1 MDYFTTCKGTLASL
15 TESYTT
21 NSDGTYT
28 PGDPAALK
36 VLAVQD
42 TIDDLL
48 TEFAD
53 AIPTND
59 EGAVLGTF
67 NHFYDIVDRRNA
79 VAIVDYNT
87 TLQLLLQVPDKN
99 GNQRLTVSLTQASCA
114 T

>member
-1 MDYFTTCKGTLASL
+1 MDYFTTFKGTLASL

-28 PGDPAALK
+28 PDDPAVLK

-42 TIDDLL
+42 TIDDLF

-59 EGAVLGTF
+59 EGAVLDTF

-79 VAIVDYNT
+79 AIVD
-87 TLQLLLQVPDKN
+87 
-99 GNQRLTVSLTQASCA
+99 
-114 T
+114 